1 MILEAWLNSEKDQ
14 NKIEEIKS
22 KLPKK
27 VKKRRQ
33 TEEGWEEF
41 YDYIFPDD

>member
-14 NKIEEIKS
+14 NKIEDIKS

-27 VKKRRQ
+27 VKKRR
-33 TEEGWEEF
+33 
-41 YDYIFPDD
+41 